1 MHICAR
7 KYRYIDLY
15 IYITCT
21 ELTYIDTYVAIFV
34 VHGQRSGDHGFS
46 LLPLSS
52 SCYPCISPGAFG
64 TDFCGKQDVKARMKG
79 ISQKEHFRYGTSFL
93 VAFQNRW
100 IIEIVVYWTGF
111 SMRLFGWVCY
121 TSPPFGVLKLCFS
134 KTGTFIV
141 CKPGSLQEISCQQTQ
156 SCVNLC
162 HDTCGMGIFTILQ
175 KGILLLFQSWVWCTT
190 PRATCFFF
198 SAHFHHHLLLPC
210 FKPPPAPPE
219 KKTVRKATRVQ
230 FSKLISCSFQN

>member
-7 KYRYIDLY
+7 KYRYIDLYIY

-64 TDFCGKQDVKARMKG
+64 TDFCGKQDVKAEMKG
-79 ISQKEHFRYGTSFL
+79 ISQKEHFWYGTSFL

-100 IIEIVVYWTGF
+100 IIVCWTGF
-111 SMRLFGWVCY
+111 AMRLFWWVCY
-121 TSPPFGVLKLCFS
+121 SSPPFGVLKLCFS
-134 KTGTFIV
+134 KTGHSSFAKLV
-141 CKPGSLQEISCQQTQ
+141 PFRRFP
-156 SCVNLC
+156 VNR
-162 HDTCGMGIFTILQ
+162 
-175 KGILLLFQSWVWCTT
+175 
-190 PRATCFFF
+190 PRVA
-198 SAHFHHHLLLPC
+198 
-210 FKPPPAPPE
+210 
-219 KKTVRKATRVQ
+219 
-230 FSKLISCSFQN
+230 